1 MRWRSAAIFI
11 GQSVVLGLAVAFV
24 ILLAWPRLA
33 PHRIVVIRTAPATPA
48 PAVVTDPVSYAGAV
62 KIAAP
67 AVVNINTAAVTTYR
81 PQPFLN
87 DPLFRQF
94 FGNLAGPPQKQLET
108 SLGSGVIVSPSGYIM
123 TNYHVVKGAQEIE
136 VFLKDGRHAAA
147 RVIGTDPASDL
158 AVLKINLPHLTAIT
172 FGNSDKLQVGDVVLA
187 IGDPF
192 GVGQTVTM
200 GIVSATRR
208 NELGLSP
215 LDNFIQTDAAINPGN
230 SGGALVNP
238 EGDLVGINSAIL
250 SRSGGFQGIGFAIPV
265 NHARH
270 VFEQIIKYGHV
281 IRGWLGIEAQTITAG
296 LAHALHLKSTAGVVV
311 AGILRGGP
319 ASKAGLR
326 PGDVILSLN
335 GHAINNADQALRA
348 ISRQRPGTP
357 VVLKILRHGTPM
369 TLTAIAVNRPLR
381 LSGSTLAQ

>member
-158 AVLKINLPHLTAIT
+158 AVLKIDLPHLTAIT